1 MNITKRTALGML
13 GLAATP
19 IAGESFSRTMG
30 DDGKEY
36 GHGVRFGIELR
47 ENVACALRALAD
59 DIEKGGT
66 YPEHIE
72 LRSSANVEEF
82 FRHTL
87 SIRFF
92 MVDKPIS

>member
-1 MNITKRTALGML
+1 MKVTKRTALGML

-19 IAGESFSRTMG
+19 IAGESFSRTIG

-36 GHGVRFGIELR
+36 GHGVRFGIQLHEKT
-47 ENVACALRALAD
+47 ASALRALAD

-66 YPEHIE
+66 YPEHVE
-72 LRSSANVEEF
+72 LRSIADNEEF
-82 FRHTL
+82 FKHTL